1 MSGTGLPDWLVWVA
15 LILGTLAFW
24 VVTFLAV
31 RTLFVGEETHSPAD
45 TDDSKDADPPKDR
58 LSRGEISID
67 EFVRLSVGSQ
77 AVTRRHPSSP
87 FHH

>member
-31 RTLFVGEETHSPAD
+31 RTLFVG
-45 TDDSKDADPPKDR
+45 
-58 LSRGEISID
+58 RGN
-67 EFVRLSVGSQ
+67 SQ
-77 AVTRRHPSSP
+77 PRGY
-87 FHH
+87 